1 MEEYKEYKEYE
12 IEVLTK
18 LARIETILK
27 NFEKT
32 EENFKKVEEKVIEA
46 HNLSKDNEKRLDK
59 IEDNNKWLFR
69 TTVGAVLTGIIA
81 IVLNFIK

>member
-1 MEEYKEYKEYE
+1 MEEEKKFE
-12 IEVLTK
+12 IDVITRLTT
-18 LARIETILK
+18 IETMLRDFK
-27 NFEKT
+27 GVENKST
-32 EENFKKVEEKVIEA
+32 EA
-46 HNLSKDNEKRLDK
+46 YNLSIGNKQRLDK